1 MSDFV
6 WFVLIG
12 ILFALL
18 CILFLVLGLL
28 IWKKRR
34 MNLIIS
40 AHCEKVREEDKKAYC
55 RLFGIGLIVIG
66 IGFGLSGI
74 CSVLLQSGLA
84 SLPMA
89 VGLAAGIVLL
99 VSAIVRYNR

>member
-1 MSDFV
+1 MNDFV
-6 WFVLIG
+6 WFLIIG
-12 ILFALL
+12 ILFELL
-18 CILFLVLGLL
+18 CVLFLVLGLL
-28 IWKKRR
+28 IWKRR
-34 MNLIIS
+34 RTDLIIS
-40 AHCEKVREEDKKAYC
+40 AHCEKVRDENKAAYC

-84 SLPMA
+84 FLPMA